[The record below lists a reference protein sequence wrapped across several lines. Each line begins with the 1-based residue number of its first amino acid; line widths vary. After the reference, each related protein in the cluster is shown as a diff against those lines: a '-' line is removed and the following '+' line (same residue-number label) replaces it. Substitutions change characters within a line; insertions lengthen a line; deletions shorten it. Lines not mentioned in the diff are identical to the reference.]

1 MNATHPESARAIAG
15 STAVR
20 VPRLVAVV
28 AAVAAALAVFAV
40 IEGVMGVEL
49 QTPGFGSS
57 GAQDLGLVAVLVTSA
72 LAGAAAWG
80 LLALLERWTS
90 RPRRYWTIAVTFGFL
105 ISIGGPM
112 SGTGISQDNRWLLL
126 LLHVVVALVL
136 IPLLYR
142 TARSGPY
149 RSRA

>member
-1 MNATHPESARAIAG
+1 MTHPESTRAISG

-20 VPRLVAVV
+20 RRRLVAVA

-40 IEGVMGVEL
+40 IEGVMGVDL
-49 QTPGFGSS
+49 QSPGFGTS
-57 GAQDLGLVAVLVTSA
+57 GAQDLGFAPVLVASA
-72 LAGAAAWG
+72 LAGATAWG

-90 RPRRYWTIAVTFGFL
+90 LPRRYWTIAVTLGFV

-112 SGTGISQDNRWLLL
+112 SGAGISQSNRWLLL
-126 LLHVVVALVL
+126 LLHVVVAVVL

-142 TARSGPY
+142 TVPSGSDG
-149 RSRA
+149 SRA